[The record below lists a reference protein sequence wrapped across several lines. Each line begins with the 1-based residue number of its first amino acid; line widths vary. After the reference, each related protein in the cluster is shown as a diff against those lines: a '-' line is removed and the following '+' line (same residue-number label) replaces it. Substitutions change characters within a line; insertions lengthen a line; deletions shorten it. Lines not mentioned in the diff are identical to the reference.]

1 MAKPTHQTSANEH
14 TPLIAQ
20 AETGEIRETTS
31 QEHEHEHAQEVHGK
45 EVLDPRLAH
54 RLYFSH
60 FLSTWNSRVFQF
72 GAVLYLATLYP
83 GTLMPMSIYA
93 LSRGLA
99 AIIFAPAVGH
109 YVDVGNR
116 LQVVRTSIGA
126 FFCTSGENWLITYG
140 FLST

>member
-1 MAKPTHQTSANEH
+1 MANPPDRATPSEH

-20 AETGEIRETTS
+20 ADTESTPDIAS
-31 QEHEHEHAQEVHGK
+31 HEHEHGNGHVQDA
-45 EVLDPRLAH
+45 LDPSIAR

-83 GTLMPMSIYA
+83 GTLLPMSIYA

-116 LQVVRTSIGA
+116 LQVVRTSIGG
-126 FFCTSGENWLITYG
+126 FSLGGNGLI
-140 FLST
+140 